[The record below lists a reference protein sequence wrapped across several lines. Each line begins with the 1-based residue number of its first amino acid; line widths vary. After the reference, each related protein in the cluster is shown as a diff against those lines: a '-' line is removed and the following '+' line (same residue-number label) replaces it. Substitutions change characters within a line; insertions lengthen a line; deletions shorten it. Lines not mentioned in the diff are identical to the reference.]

1 MESVEVRYIGSDD
14 QYQVYSSSDKA
25 LIQTNLITSTY
36 GAPEDYIEY
45 FIKDLSGTVINSN
58 YYATQYQLDDS
69 VVDPVT
75 GTTTQ
80 LYLDPEADGKQM
92 GYDRGGFN
100 VKYNFFR
107 RQLLSGPDPSI
118 NYWIKEISTS
128 GLEIKATRQDLS
140 NTQMQNAFTAF
151 NGLLA
156 GDPYY
161 PTFYLNFGNDVQLIG
176 INAVYVEENG
186 APYIIFKLY
195 EPLPVEFNLKSKF
208 WIVTPVADPAEFS
221 VSINVAPDAIL
232 DNAPIKGPNFKV
244 SLLDKVGQTTPY
256 YSYASLLST
265 AVTSSYQQLQSIMQ
279 DKGILIN
286 VDYSSFSNF
295 IHFSSATERLYNF
308 VYKVQQIESASAG
321 LTQNNTSTAKVL
333 LQNQIDTTITNFDG
347 YEYYLYFT
355 SASTAWPKQN
365 STQPYPL
372 YSVTS
377 SQVVNWLG
385 STNITPS
392 ATTMSMYWSSSY
404 YDDQNKDL
412 LLYATPSY
420 ITDDTANAPYLLFL
434 NMIGQHFDN
443 IWIYLKDVTNHYSA
457 ENNPFVGIS
466 IDQVADALRSF
477 GVQLYTN
484 TSITDNIY
492 YSLLGLNQTGSTLPV
507 TSSLYSTVNIPSTSL
522 YPLSGNAYL
531 SSSLALP
538 PFGEEKINR
547 YVTTFVTQSSPA
559 FNVSHSFATLPASQI
574 QGEIYKRIYHNLAYL
589 LKTRGTERG
598 VKALITT
605 FGIPTDYYAFT
616 SSYDSLS
623 GGFISASSYSEA
635 ILTPHE
641 YGGYNIYQVPGIQE
655 ISNTKITTGSVLNIS
670 SSLLSPYTTIQYYQN
685 DQDKTSNNIEVG
697 FSPADSI
704 NASITSSGLV
714 TSSTQPGYF
723 DIMQLIGA
731 PNLQYSSSYVPLVEL
746 ANTYF
751 SAEYTSRY
759 NVWDFIRVIKYYN
772 NSVFKMLRDWM
783 PARASATTG
792 IAIQSHMLERN
803 KYPRHEPTY
812 TILSGSADVY
822 MVRVSGSDGGSILG
836 DTYYVEKIPIQY
848 QSNSIYLGNSS
859 GTIYMSS
866 SNDIQKYTGEFSGS
880 VIKTDFNTFSQDE
893 VSSYEYPWTSSV
905 APSSLA
911 GGVKLLDNVF
921 VSASP
926 TPAAIGAP
934 IILKGPISIY
944 NSLGILSGNTSPN
957 SWISASNYSYNGTT
971 GTFVT
976 NYSDTSGYLSGLITF
991 SVGASSTLIAG
1002 ADKMFTTYSVS
1013 PTLNNITGA
1022 VLSQRFL
1029 DLDYN
1034 ANQVVPTN
1042 YGLITKS
1049 LNETVLIGNISQ
1061 SEQPYSQY
1069 AQLQDYNY
1077 FLPSTVAIRYSGSY
1091 LQGLAYNTYS
1101 VGDLSYGNDPVINYY
1116 SSRIGFFTQVATSS
1130 FIPGKVNATL
1140 GYLAD
1145 VSGGLFELNQ
1155 NNKNW
1160 VDVQNIFVA
1169 GTQTTVKQFDNKKYS
1184 NQVSTDGIKTIYNSG
1199 YNYTPQLYFQSKSDN
1214 PLFFEFVGS
1223 ANINSFIGSLP
1234 VSSPN
1239 YDISGSIGVP
1249 NYPVTVTNPVTRAGN
1264 IFKIFNYADPSTY
1277 FSVGNDTNFP
1287 SYSAPELGNKKF
1299 TVKLGVNFRFT
1310 PPVSTT
1316 TLTSG
1321 SYSFGAYT
1329 GSGLIGTLQTV
1340 RFTSSYTPAGT
1351 NPGVITEQETESP
1364 GTKVRLY
1371 SGGTYTGPF
1380 LVNGSGPY
1388 GTELTTLT
1396 TAFYSWVGSRDTPY
1410 SGLLVESTSSGPIPG
1425 IITVRNGICSEI
1437 VDEPT
1442 SGTSTAAVSTFTST
1456 QYINYTTP
1464 EEVLDANEA
1473 VVFKFTQD
1481 AMSSANY
1488 TASITSDST
1497 LTVGTITLGAG
1508 GYASATTGSGPFL
1521 ASLANIEGTNYATI
1535 TLNSSLGQYAVGYE
1549 YVPYFV
1555 SASITYS
1562 SNLYSKYG
1570 DVNTPFSPQSGD
1582 KIILIDGGGTAQD
1595 LDVFSYSNNTFTV
1608 VGEILQNWVNNST
1621 LVTTFLLLRRF
1632 NDEQNVI
1639 LTYNKPN
1646 GATSYGF
1653 LLPDTVSPEVVDNI
1667 NTLQA
1672 NVQAQLLSTQAN
1684 SNISNI

>member
-1 MESVEVRYIGSDD
+1 MELVDIRYIGSDD
-14 QYQVYSSSDKA
+14 QYQTYSPQDLA
-25 LIQTNLITSTY
+25 LISTNTINGRY
-36 GAPEDYIEY
+36 GNLDDYIEY
-45 FIKDLSGTVINSN
+45 FIKDLGNNVLYSN
-58 YYATQYQLDDS
+58 YSATQYQLNNA
-69 VVDPVT
+69 VVDPIT

-80 LYLDPEADGKQM
+80 LYLDPEKDVRAA
-92 GYDRGGFN
+92 GYGRGITN
-100 VKYNFFR
+100 VKYNFFTR
-107 RQLLSGPDPSI
+107 HLLSNP
-118 NYWIKEISTS
+118 NFVNNFWIKEISYSRT
-128 GLEIKATRQDLS
+128 EIKVARQDLS
-140 NTQMQNAFTAF
+140 NEELLSAFGAF
-151 NGLLA
+151 SSLLA
-156 GDPYY
+156 ADAYY
-161 PTFYLNFGNDVQLIG
+161 PTIYLNFGLDVQI
-176 INAVYVEENG
+176 ISVNAVYVEEEGNG
-186 APYIIFKLY
+186 YIIFKLY
-195 EPLPVEFNLKSKF
+195 EPLPIEYDLKSTFWVVTQVADSAEFN
-208 WIVTPVADPAEFS
+208 
-221 VSINVAPDAIL
+221 VSINVAPEAIV
-232 DNAPIKGPNFKV
+232 DSTAIKGPNFKV
-244 SLLDKVGQTTPY
+244 TVKDKVGQTTPY
-256 YSYASLLST
+256 YSYESLLLTS
-265 AVTSSYQQLQSIMQ
+265 VTSSFQQLKSMM
-279 DKGILIN
+279 DEKGIQIN
-286 VDYSSFSNF
+286 VDYSNFSNF

-308 VYKVQQIESASAG
+308 VYKVQLIESASAG
-321 LTQNNTSTAKVL
+321 LTQTNTNTAKVL

-377 SQVVNWLG
+377 SQVTTWLG
-385 STNITPS
+385 NINTVPT
-392 ATTMSMYWSSSY
+392 ATTMSMYWSASY

-420 ITDDTANAPYLLFL
+420 ILDDSANAPYLLFL

-466 IDQVADALRSF
+466 MDQVADALRSF
-477 GVQLYTN
+477 GIQLYTN

-492 YSLLGLNQTGSTLPV
+492 YSLLGLNQTGSALPV
-507 TSSLYSTVNIPSTSL
+507 TSSLYSTVNILSSSL

-547 YVTTFVTQSSPA
+547 YVTTFVTQSIPTANISQ
-559 FNVSHSFATLPASQI
+559 SFATLPASQLT
-574 QGEIYKRIYHNLAYL
+574 GEVYKRLYHNLAYL

-605 FGIPTDYYAFT
+605 FGIPTDSYGFS
-616 SSYDSLS
+616 SSYDGLS
-623 GGFISASSYSEA
+623 GGFISASSYSQG

-655 ISNTKITTGSVLNIS
+655 ISNTKIITGNVLNIS

-685 DQDKTSNNIEVG
+685 DQDKTSNDVEIG

-704 NASITSSGLV
+704 NANITSSGLV

-723 DIMQLIGA
+723 NIMQLIGA
-731 PNLQYSSSYVPLVEL
+731 PALQYSSSYIPLDNL

-751 SAEYTSRY
+751 SSGAYPNGRY

-772 NSVFKMLRDWM
+772 NSVFKMLRDWV

-792 IAIQSHMLERN
+792 IVIKSHMLERN

-822 MVRVSGSDGGSILG
+822 MVRVSGSDGGSVLG

-848 QSNSIYLGNSS
+848 QSNSIYLGNLP

-866 SNDIQKYTGEFSGS
+866 STNIQKYTGEFSGS
-880 VIKTDFNTFSQDE
+880 TIQTDFNTFSQVE
-893 VSSYEYPWTSSV
+893 ISSYIYPWTSSI
-905 APSSLA
+905 PTNPTTSS
-911 GGVKLLDNVF
+911 
-921 VSASP
+921 
-926 TPAAIGAP
+926 
-934 IILKGPISIY
+934 
-944 NSLGILSGNTSPN
+944 
-957 SWISASNYSYNGTT
+957 
-971 GTFVT
+971 
-976 NYSDTSGYLSGLITF
+976 
-991 SVGASSTLIAG
+991 
-1002 ADKMFTTYSVS
+1002 KMFLTYSLS

-1034 ANQVVPTN
+1034 ANQIVPTN

-1049 LNETVLIGNISQ
+1049 INETVRIGNISQ

-1091 LQGLAYNTYS
+1091 LQGVAYNTYS

-1116 SSRIGFFTQVATSS
+1116 SSKIGFFTQVATSS

-1169 GTQTTVKQFDNKKYS
+1169 GTTTTVKQFDNKKYS
-1184 NQVSTDGIKTIYNSG
+1184 NQVATDGIKTIYNSG

-1214 PLFFEFVGS
+1214 TIYFEYTGDTNVT
-1223 ANINSFIGSLP
+1223 SFIATLTGT
-1234 VSSPN
+1234 PN
-1239 YDISGSIGVP
+1239 LSISGAATPG
-1249 NYPVTVTNPVTRAGN
+1249 YPVTLTNTTTRAGN
-1264 IFKIFNYADPSTY
+1264 IYKIFDTANPSDSFTTGSVNSFPTYSSPQAGSKQFTVSLGVTFQFTDPSA
-1277 FSVGNDTNFP
+1277 S
-1287 SYSAPELGNKKF
+1287 
-1299 TVKLGVNFRFT
+1299 
-1310 PPVSTT
+1310 
-1316 TLTSG
+1316 LTSG
-1321 SYSFGAYT
+1321 SYDFGAYVDGT
-1329 GSGLIGTLQTV
+1329 DLIGTLQTV
-1340 RFTSSYTPAGT
+1340 RFTSSYA
-1351 NPGVITEQETESP
+1351 
-1364 GTKVRLY
+1364 
-1371 SGGTYTGPF
+1371 SGGLAPGRIITGSTARTSDPTPYGDSTSYIGPF
-1380 LVNGSGPY
+1380 YVNETSVQTGDSSSIVTVNEYAWDDDRGIAQSGTLITSVTGTAISGVGGSVEG
-1388 GTELTTLT
+1388 GGSLKLITFITGSLT
-1396 TAFYSWVGSRDTPY
+1396 TA
-1410 SGLLVESTSSGPIPG
+1410 
-1425 IITVRNGICSEI
+1425 
-1437 VDEPT
+1437 PT
-1442 SGTSTAAVSTFTST
+1442 GVSTST

-1464 EEVLDANEA
+1464 SEELSANQP
-1473 VVFKFTQD
+1473 VVFKLTQGG
-1481 AMSSANY
+1481 MSSANY
-1488 TASITSDST
+1488 TASLRSDSI
-1497 LTVGTITLGAG
+1497 LTVGTIALGAG
-1508 GYASATTGSGPFL
+1508 GYATATTASGSFIADL
-1521 ASLANIEGTNYATI
+1521 ENIENSNYATI
-1535 TLNSSLGQYAVGYE
+1535 TLNSSLGQYGVGWQF
-1549 YVPYFV
+1549 VPYFV
-1555 SASITYS
+1555 SASVTYS
-1562 SNLYSKYG
+1562 SSLYTKYG
-1570 DVNTPFSPQSGD
+1570 DVNVAFLPQSGD
-1582 KIILIDGGGTAQD
+1582 KIVLIDAGGTAQD
-1595 LDVFSYSNNTFTV
+1595 LDVYSYSGNTFTV
-1608 VGEILQNWVNNST
+1608 VGDILNNWIANPS

-1653 LLPDTVSPEVVDNI
+1653 LLPDTVSPTVVNNI

>member
-1 MESVEVRYIGSDD
+1 MELVDVRYIGSDD
-14 QYQVYSSSDKA
+14 QYQTYAPSDVA
-25 LIQTNLITSTY
+25 LINVNTIAGNY
-36 GAPEDYIEY
+36 GAPNDYIEY
-45 FIKDLSGTVINSN
+45 FIKDLSNTVLNAN
-58 YYATQYQLDDS
+58 YYATQYELNDS
-69 VVDPVT
+69 VVDPIT

-80 LYLDPEADGKQM
+80 LYLDPEKDARGL
-92 GYDRGGFN
+92 GYDRGIVN
-100 VKYNFFR
+100 VKYNFFAK
-107 RQLLSGPDPSI
+107 QLASAPAT
-118 NYWIKEISTS
+118 NTNFWIKEISTS
-128 GLEIKATRQDLS
+128 RTEIKAARQDLS
-140 NTQMQNAFTAF
+140 NTALSDAFIAF
-151 NGLLA
+151 NAILSA
-156 GDPYY
+156 DAYY
-161 PTFYLNFGNDVQLIG
+161 PTFYLNFGADIQLIG
-176 INAVYVEENG
+176 VNAVYVEEDG
-186 APYIIFKLY
+186 VGYVIFKLY
-195 EPLPVEFNLKSKF
+195 EPLPIQFDLKSTFWVVTQVAESAEFN
-208 WIVTPVADPAEFS
+208 VTV
-221 VSINVAPDAIL
+221 NVAPEAIV
-232 DNAPIKGPNFKV
+232 DSTPIKGPNFKV
-244 SLLDKVGQTTPY
+244 SINDKVSQTTPY

-265 AVTSSYQQLQSIMQ
+265 SVTSSYQQLQSLMQ
-279 DKGILIN
+279 EKGIEIN
-286 VDYSSFSNF
+286 VDYSNFSNF
-295 IHFSSATERLYNF
+295 VHFSSATERLYNF
-308 VYKVQQIESASAG
+308 VYKVQLIESASAG
-321 LTQNNTSTAKVL
+321 LAQNNTNTAKVL
-333 LQNQIDTTITNFDG
+333 LQNQIDTTITNFDT

-355 SASTAWPKQN
+355 SASTAWPKQK

-385 STNITPS
+385 TISTVPT
-392 ATTMSMYWSSSY
+392 ATTMSMYWSASY

-412 LLYATPSY
+412 LIYTTPSY
-420 ITDDTANAPYLLFL
+420 IAEDPTNQPYLVFL

-457 ENNPFVGIS
+457 ENNPFVGVS
-466 IDQVADALRSF
+466 MDQVADALRSF
-477 GVQLYTN
+477 GIQLYTN

-492 YSLLGLNQTGSTLPV
+492 YSMLGLNQTGSALPV
-507 TSSLYSTVNIPSTSL
+507 TSSLYSTVNILSSSL
-522 YPLSGNAYL
+522 YPLSGQPYL
-531 SSSLALP
+531 TASLSLP

-547 YVTTFVTQSSPA
+547 YVTTFVTQSNPA
-559 FNVSHSFATLPASQI
+559 FNISQSFATFPASQI
-574 QGEIYKRIYHNLAYL
+574 QGEIYKRLYHNLAYL

-605 FGIPTDYYAFT
+605 FGIPGD
-616 SSYDSLS
+616 
-623 GGFISASSYSEA
+623 

-641 YGGYNIYQVPGIQE
+641 YGGYNIYEVPGIQE

-685 DQDKTSNNIEVG
+685 DQDKTSNDIEVG

-704 NASITSSGLV
+704 NASITSSGYV

-723 DIMQLIGA
+723 NIMQQIGA
-731 PNLQYSSSYVPLVEL
+731 PALQYSSSYIPLVEL

-751 SAEYTSRY
+751 SAEYTSKY

-772 NSVFKMLRDWM
+772 NSVFKMLRDWV
-783 PARASATTG
+783 PARGSASTG
-792 IAIQSHMLERN
+792 IVIKSHMLERN

-812 TILSGSADVY
+812 TILSGSANVN
-822 MVRVSGSDGGSILG
+822 MVRVSGSDGGSVLG

-866 SNDIQKYTGEFSGS
+866 STNIQKYTGEFSGS
-880 VIKTDFNTFSQDE
+880 TIQTDFNTFSQDE
-893 VSSYEYPWTSSV
+893 VSSYEYPWTSSI
-905 APSSLA
+905 
-911 GGVKLLDNVF
+911 
-921 VSASP
+921 P
-926 TPAAIGAP
+926 T
-934 IILKGPISIY
+934 
-944 NSLGILSGNTSPN
+944 
-957 SWISASNYSYNGTT
+957 
-971 GTFVT
+971 
-976 NYSDTSGYLSGLITF
+976 
-991 SVGASSTLIAG
+991 SVGTVI
-1002 ADKMFTTYSVS
+1002 FTTYSVS

-1034 ANQVVPTN
+1034 ANQIVPTN

-1049 LNETVLIGNISQ
+1049 LNETVLIGNIPQ

-1169 GTQTTVKQFDNKKYS
+1169 GTSATIKQFDNKKYS
-1184 NQVSTDGIKTIYNSG
+1184 NQVATDGIKTIYNSG

-1214 PLFFEFVGS
+1214 PLFFQFTGN
-1223 ANINSFIGSLP
+1223 ANIDSFIGSLP
-1234 VSSPN
+1234 VGLPN
-1239 YDISGSIGVP
+1239 YNIKGVPSP
-1249 NYPVTVTNPVTRAGN
+1249 NYPVTETDALTRAGN
-1264 IFKIFNYADPSTY
+1264 IFKIFNFADPSTY
-1277 FSVGNDTNFP
+1277 FSIGNDTNFP

-1299 TVKLGVNFRFT
+1299 TVRLGVNFQFT

-1329 GSGLIGTLQTV
+1329 GSGLVGNLQTV
-1340 RFTSSYTPAGT
+1340 RFTSSYTDAVNTPGNIETGGT
-1351 NPGVITEQETESP
+1351 ARSDIGWDFLFPGE
-1364 GTKVRLY
+1364 
-1371 SGGTYTGPF
+1371 TYTGPF
-1380 LVNGSGPY
+1380 TVNGGSTQY
-1388 GTELTTLT
+1388 GTPSSTVETGYY
-1396 TAFYSWVGSRDTPY
+1396 AYEYRGVPY
-1410 SGLLVESTSSGPIPG
+1410 SELLIVATSSAIPG
-1425 IITVRNGICSEI
+1425 IDLVGGLSATI
-1437 VDEPT
+1437 VSDIT
-1442 SGTSTAAVSTFTST
+1442 SGTSTAPVSVYTST
-1456 QYINYTTP
+1456 QYISYTTP
-1464 EEVLDANEA
+1464 EELLDANEA

-1497 LTVGTITLGAG
+1497 LTVGTIALGAG

-1521 ASLANIEGTNYATI
+1521 ASLANIENSNYATI
-1535 TLNSSLGQYAVGYE
+1535 TLNSSLGQYAVGYQ

-1555 SASITYS
+1555 SASVTYS
-1562 SNLYSKYG
+1562 SSLYIKYG
-1570 DVNTPFSPQSGD
+1570 DVNVPFLPQTGD

-1595 LDVFSYSNNTFTV
+1595 LDVYSYSNNTFTV
-1608 VGEILQNWVNNST
+1608 VGDILQNWVNNPT
-1621 LVTTFLLLRRF
+1621 LVTTFLLLRKF

>member
-1 MESVEVRYIGSDD
+1 MEVVDVQYIGSND
-14 QYQVYSSSDKA
+14 QYQTYSPQDTA
-25 LIQTNLITSTY
+25 LINTTTITGRY
-36 GAPEDYIEY
+36 GAPNDYIEY
-45 FIKDLSGTVINSN
+45 FIKDLGNTVIDAN
-58 YYATQYQLDDS
+58 YYATQYQLDNA
-69 VVDPVT
+69 VVDPIT

-80 LYLDPEADGKQM
+80 LYLDPERDARLL
-92 GYDRGGFN
+92 GYDRGVVN
-100 VKYNFFR
+100 VKYNFFSL
-107 RQLLSGPDPSI
+107 QLASAPVP
-118 NYWIKEISTS
+118 NQNFWIKEISTS
-128 GLEIKATRQDLS
+128 RTEIKAARQDLS
-140 NTQMQNAFTAF
+140 NDALQSAFGEFNAV
-151 NGLLA
+151 LA
-156 GDPYY
+156 ADAYY
-161 PTFYLNFGNDVQLIG
+161 PTFYLNFGSDIQVIG
-176 INAVYVEENG
+176 INAVYVEEDGNG
-186 APYIIFKLY
+186 YVIFKLY
-195 EPLPVEFNLKSKF
+195 EPLPIEYDLKSTF
-208 WIVTPVADPAEFS
+208 WVVTQVADPAEFN
-221 VSINVAPDAIL
+221 VSINVAPETLVDSL
-232 DNAPIKGPNFKV
+232 PIKGPNFKV
-244 SLLDKVGQTTPY
+244 AIKDKVGQTTPY
-256 YSYASLLST
+256 YSYESLLLTS
-265 AVTSSYQQLQSIMQ
+265 VTSSFQQLKSMM
-279 DKGILIN
+279 DEKGIQIN
-286 VDYSSFSNF
+286 VDYSNFSNF

-308 VYKVQQIESASAG
+308 VYKVQLIESASAG
-321 LTQNNTSTAKVL
+321 LTQTNTSTAKVL

-377 SQVVNWLG
+377 SQVVTWLG
-385 STNITPS
+385 SINTTPT
-392 ATTMSMYWSSSY
+392 ATTMSMYWSASY

-420 ITDDTANAPYLLFL
+420 ILDDSANAPYLLFL

-466 IDQVADALRSF
+466 MDQVADALRSF

-492 YSLLGLNQTGSTLPV
+492 YSMLGLNQTGSALPV
-507 TSSLYSTVNIPSTSL
+507 TSSLYSTVNILSSSL

-538 PFGEEKINR
+538 PFGEEKISR

-559 FNVSHSFATLPASQI
+559 FNISQSFATLPAEQI
-574 QGEIYKRIYHNLAYL
+574 QGETYKRLYHNLAYL

-598 VKALITT
+598 VRALITT
-605 FGIPTDYYAFT
+605 FGIPGD
-616 SSYDSLS
+616 
-623 GGFISASSYSEA
+623 
-635 ILTPHE
+635 ILDPHE

-685 DQDKTSNNIEVG
+685 DQDKTSNNVEIG

-704 NASITSSGLV
+704 NASITSSGIV

-723 DIMQLIGA
+723 NIMQLIGA
-731 PNLQYSSSYVPLVEL
+731 PALQYSSSYIPLVEL
-746 ANTYF
+746 ANRYF
-751 SAEYTSRY
+751 DAEYTSRY

-772 NSVFKMLRDWM
+772 NSVFKMLRDWV

-812 TILSGSADVY
+812 TILSGSANVY
-822 MVRVSGSDGGSILG
+822 TVTVSGSDGGSVLG

-848 QSNSIYLGNSS
+848 QSNSVYLGNSS

-866 SNDIQKYTGEFSGS
+866 STNIQKYTGEFSGS
-880 VIKTDFNTFSQDE
+880 TIQTNFNIFSQDE
-893 VSSYEYPWTSSV
+893 VSSYIYPWTSSV
-905 APSSLA
+905 APSIV
-911 GGVKLLDNVF
+911 GGN
-921 VSASP
+921 
-926 TPAAIGAP
+926 IM
-934 IILKGPISIY
+934 
-944 NSLGILSGNTSPN
+944 
-957 SWISASNYSYNGTT
+957 
-971 GTFVT
+971 
-976 NYSDTSGYLSGLITF
+976 F
-991 SVGASSTLIAG
+991 S
-1002 ADKMFTTYSVS
+1002 TYSLS
-1013 PTLNNITGA
+1013 PTLNNVTGA

-1034 ANQVVPTN
+1034 GSQTAPTN

-1049 LNETVLIGNISQ
+1049 LNETVLIGNIPQ

-1116 SSRIGFFTQVATSS
+1116 SNKIGFFTQIATSS

-1169 GTQTTVKQFDNKKYS
+1169 GTSTTVKQFDNKKYS
-1184 NQVSTDGIKTIYNSG
+1184 NQVATDGIKTIYNSG
-1199 YNYTPQLYFQSKSDN
+1199 YNYTPQLYFKSQSDN
-1214 PLFFEFVGS
+1214 RIYFEYQGNTSVT
-1223 ANINSFIGSLP
+1223 SFIATLSGQ
-1234 VSSPN
+1234 PN
-1239 YDISGSIGVP
+1239 YYISGVP
-1249 NYPVTVTNPVTRAGN
+1249 SPAYPVTVTESLKRAGN
-1264 IFKIFNYADPSTY
+1264 VYKVFNQANPSTY
-1277 FSVGNDTNFP
+1277 FSPGNASNFP
-1287 SYSAPELGNKKF
+1287 SYSAPDAGNVSF
-1299 TVKLGVNFRFT
+1299 TFRVGVNFEFYLE
-1310 PPVSTT
+1310 PDSFAT

-1321 SYSFGAYT
+1321 SYTFGAYANGT
-1329 GSGLIGTLQTV
+1329 ELIGDLQTV
-1340 RFTSSYTPAGT
+1340 GFTSSYTPSSVRAGT
-1351 NPGVITEQETESP
+1351 ITTGSVARTDTAFVP
-1364 GTKVRLY
+1364 SGY
-1371 SGGTYTGPF
+1371 SETYTGPF
-1380 LVNGSGPY
+1380 RVNG
-1388 GTELTTLT
+1388 T
-1396 TAFYSWVGSRDTPY
+1396 TAQGTTSTTVVVEDYSWEFRGVPYTGRLITSQTGPDTPLVGVGGTVGSGGILRVIEDITN
-1410 SGLLVESTSSGPIPG
+1410 GANIPA
-1425 IITVRNGICSEI
+1425 I
-1437 VDEPT
+1437 
-1442 SGTSTAAVSTFTST
+1442 AVSSSL
-1456 QYINYTTP
+1456 QYLSYTTP
-1464 EEVLDANEA
+1464 ARSIGPSQP
-1473 VVFKFTQD
+1473 VVFKLIQQEMSQD
-1481 AMSSANY
+1481 NY
-1488 TASITSDST
+1488 TASLTSDST
-1497 LTVGTITLGAG
+1497 LTVGNITLGAG
-1508 GYASATTGSGPFL
+1508 GYPYATTSSGYFITDL
-1521 ASLANIEGTNYATI
+1521 ENLDSNFSAI
-1535 TLNSSLGQYAVGYE
+1535 TLNSDLAQYIGYQF
-1549 YVPYFV
+1549 VPYFI
-1555 SASITYS
+1555 SASVTYS
-1562 SNLYSKYG
+1562 SSLYSKYG
-1570 DVNTPFSPQSGD
+1570 DVNVEFTPQYGD
-1582 KIILIDGGGTAQD
+1582 LVLLADNGGITQE
-1595 LDVFSYSNNTFTV
+1595 LDVSGYSNGVITTV
-1608 VGEILQNWVNNST
+1608 GDILSNWIDNPS

-1653 LLPDTVSPEVVDNI
+1653 LLPNTVSPEIVDNI

>member
-1 MESVEVRYIGSDD
+1 MEIVDVSYIRSED
-14 QYQVYSSSDKA
+14 QYQSYAPQDVA
-25 LIQTNLITSTY
+25 LININTITGNY
-36 GAPEDYIEY
+36 GSPGDYIEY
-45 FIKDLSGTVINSN
+45 FIKDLNGTVLNAE
-58 YYATQYQLDDS
+58 YYSRQYQLDDS
-69 VVDPVT
+69 VVDPIT

-80 LYLDPEADGKQM
+80 LYLDPERDARTL
-92 GYDRGGFN
+92 GYDRGVFN
-100 VKYNFFR
+100 VKYNFFNP
-107 RQLLSGPDPSI
+107 QIASLPDPTTHF
-118 NYWIKEISTS
+118 WIKEISTS
-128 GLEIKATRQDLS
+128 GLEIKTARQGLS
-140 NTQMQNAFTAF
+140 NSDLQSAFTVF
-151 NGLLA
+151 NNTLA
-156 GDPYY
+156 ADPYY
-161 PTFYLNFGNDVQLIG
+161 PTFYLNFGADIQLIG
-176 INAVYVEENG
+176 VNAVYVEEEG
-186 APYIIFKLY
+186 VGYVIFKLY
-195 EPLPVEFNLKSKF
+195 EPLPAALTTKSTF
-208 WIVTPVADPAEFS
+208 WVVKPVADPAEFN
-221 VSINVAPDAIL
+221 VSINVLPEAVL
-232 DNAPIKGPNFKV
+232 DSTPIKGPNYKV
-244 SLLDKVGQTTPY
+244 AVNDKVGQTTSY
-256 YSYASLLST
+256 YSYESLLLTS
-265 AVTSSYQQLQSIMQ
+265 VTSSYQQLQSLMQ
-279 DKGILIN
+279 EKGIQIN
-286 VDYSSFSNF
+286 VDYSNFENF

-308 VYKVQQIESASAG
+308 VYKVQLIESASAG
-321 LTQNNTSTAKVL
+321 LSQTNTSTAKVL

-347 YEYYLYFT
+347 YEYYLYFNSGST
-355 SASTAWPKQN
+355 SYPKQT

-372 YSVTS
+372 YSLTS
-377 SQVVNWLG
+377 SQAVNWLG
-385 STNITPS
+385 SISTLPNGP
-392 ATTMSMYWSSSY
+392 TTMSMYWSSSY
-404 YDDQNKDL
+404 YDDNNKDL
-412 LLYATPSY
+412 LLYATPAY
-420 ITDDTANAPYLLFL
+420 ITEDPANTPYLVFL

-466 IDQVADALRSF
+466 MDQVADALRSF

-492 YSLLGLNQTGSTLPV
+492 YSLLGLNQTGSSLPV
-507 TSSLYSTVNIPSTSL
+507 TSSAYSVSNVASSSI
-522 YPLSGNAYL
+522 YPLANQPWLTASL
-531 SSSLALP
+531 SLP

-547 YVTTFVTQSSPA
+547 YVISFVTGSNPSS
-559 FNVSHSFATLPASQI
+559 SFATLPAAQI
-574 QGEIYKRIYHNLAYL
+574 QGETYKRLYHNLAYL

-598 VKALITT
+598 IRALITT
-605 FGIPTDYYAFT
+605 FGIPTDSYGFT

-623 GGFISASSYSEA
+623 GGFISASSYSQG

-655 ISNTKITTGSVLNIS
+655 ISNTKIITGSVLNIS

-723 DIMQLIGA
+723 NIMQLIGA
-731 PNLQYSSSYVPLVEL
+731 PNLQYSSSYIPLDNL
-746 ANTYF
+746 ADTYF
-751 SAEYTSRY
+751 RAEYTSRY

-812 TILSGSADVY
+812 TILSGSANVY
-822 MVRVSGSDGGSILG
+822 MVRVSGSDGGSVLG

-848 QSNSIYLGNSS
+848 QSNSVYLGNSS

-866 SNDIQKYTGEFSGS
+866 STNIQKYTGEFSGS
-880 VIKTDFNTFSQDE
+880 TIQTDFNTFSQDE
-893 VSSYEYPWTSSV
+893 VSSYEYPWTSSI
-905 APSSLA
+905 
-911 GGVKLLDNVF
+911 
-921 VSASP
+921 P
-926 TPAAIGAP
+926 T
-934 IILKGPISIY
+934 
-944 NSLGILSGNTSPN
+944 
-957 SWISASNYSYNGTT
+957 
-971 GTFVT
+971 
-976 NYSDTSGYLSGLITF
+976 
-991 SVGASSTLIAG
+991 SVGTV
-1002 ADKMFTTYSVS
+1002 MFTTYSVS

-1034 ANQVVPTN
+1034 ANQIVPTN

-1049 LNETVLIGNISQ
+1049 INETVLIGNISQ
-1061 SEQPYSQY
+1061 SLQPYSQY

-1091 LQGLAYNTYS
+1091 LQGVAYNTYS

-1169 GTQTTVKQFDNKKYS
+1169 GTSTTVKQFDNKKYS
-1184 NQVSTDGIKTIYNSG
+1184 NQVATDGIKTIYNSG
-1199 YNYTPQLYFQSKSDN
+1199 YNYTPQLYFQSQSDN

-1234 VSSPN
+1234 VGLPN
-1239 YDISGSIGVP
+1239 YNIKGVPSP
-1249 NYPVTVTNPVTRAGN
+1249 NYPVTETNPTTRAGN

-1277 FSVGNDTNFP
+1277 FSIGNDTNFP
-1287 SYSAPELGNKKF
+1287 SYSAPELGNKRF
-1299 TVKLGVNFRFT
+1299 TVKLGVNFQFT
-1310 PPVSTT
+1310 PPVNSTT
-1316 TLTSG
+1316 GLTSG

-1340 RFTSSYTPAGT
+1340 RFTSSYAPAT
-1351 NPGVITEQETESP
+1351 TSPGVINTTTEDSA
-1364 GTKVRLY
+1364 GTKNRLY
-1371 SGGTYTGPF
+1371 DGATYTGPF
-1380 LVNGSGPY
+1380 SINGGSPVGA
-1388 GTELTTLT
+1388 GATIT
-1396 TAFYSWVGSRDTPY
+1396 TAFYSWLGNRETEY
-1410 SGLLVESTSSGPIPG
+1410 SGYLVESTSSGPIAG
-1425 IITVRNGICSEI
+1425 ITVVRNGLCSIIIE
-1437 VDEPT
+1437 DENSP
-1442 SGTSTAAVSTFTST
+1442 SSATSTAAVSTFTST

-1497 LTVGTITLGAG
+1497 LTVGTIALGAG

-1521 ASLANIEGTNYATI
+1521 ASLTNIENTNYATI

-1562 SNLYSKYG
+1562 SSLYSKYG

-1595 LDVFSYSNNTFTV
+1595 LDVYSYSNNTFTV
-1608 VGEILQNWVNNST
+1608 VGEILQNWVNNPT
-1621 LVTTFLLLRRF
+1621 LVTTFLLLRKF

>member
-1 MESVEVRYIGSDD
+1 MELVDIRYIGSDD
-14 QYQVYSSSDKA
+14 QYQTYSPQDLA
-25 LIQTNLITSTY
+25 LISTNTINGRY
-36 GAPEDYIEY
+36 GNLDDYIEY
-45 FIKDLSGTVINSN
+45 FIKDLGNNVLYSN
-58 YYATQYQLDDS
+58 YSATQYQLNNA
-69 VVDPVT
+69 VVDPIT

-80 LYLDPEADGKQM
+80 LYLDPEKDVRAA
-92 GYDRGGFN
+92 GYGRGITN
-100 VKYNFFR
+100 VKYNFFTR
-107 RQLLSGPDPSI
+107 HLLSNP
-118 NYWIKEISTS
+118 NFVNNFWIKEISYSRT
-128 GLEIKATRQDLS
+128 EIKVARQDLS
-140 NTQMQNAFTAF
+140 NEELLSAFGAF
-151 NGLLA
+151 SSLLA
-156 GDPYY
+156 ADAYY
-161 PTFYLNFGNDVQLIG
+161 PTIYLNFGLDVQI
-176 INAVYVEENG
+176 ISVNAVYVEEEGNG
-186 APYIIFKLY
+186 YIIFKLY
-195 EPLPVEFNLKSKF
+195 EPLPIEYDLKSTFWVVTQVADSAEFN
-208 WIVTPVADPAEFS
+208 
-221 VSINVAPDAIL
+221 VSINVAPEAIV
-232 DNAPIKGPNFKV
+232 DSTAIKGPNFKV
-244 SLLDKVGQTTPY
+244 TVKDKVGQTTPY
-256 YSYASLLST
+256 YSYESLLLTS
-265 AVTSSYQQLQSIMQ
+265 VTSSFQQLKSMM
-279 DKGILIN
+279 DEKGIQIN
-286 VDYSSFSNF
+286 VDYSNFSNF

-308 VYKVQQIESASAG
+308 VYKVQLIESASAG
-321 LTQNNTSTAKVL
+321 LTQTNTNTAKVL

-377 SQVVNWLG
+377 SQVTTWLG
-385 STNITPS
+385 NINTVPT
-392 ATTMSMYWSSSY
+392 ATTMSMYWSASY

-420 ITDDTANAPYLLFL
+420 ILDDSANAPYLLFL

-466 IDQVADALRSF
+466 MDQVADALRSF
-477 GVQLYTN
+477 GIQLYTN

-492 YSLLGLNQTGSTLPV
+492 YSLLGLNQTGSALPV
-507 TSSLYSTVNIPSTSL
+507 TSSLYSTVNILSSSL

-547 YVTTFVTQSSPA
+547 YVTTFVTQSIPTANISQ
-559 FNVSHSFATLPASQI
+559 SFATLPASQLT
-574 QGEIYKRIYHNLAYL
+574 GEVYKRLYHNLAYL

-605 FGIPTDYYAFT
+605 FGIPTDSYGFS
-616 SSYDSLS
+616 SSYDGLS
-623 GGFISASSYSEA
+623 GGFISASSYSQG

-655 ISNTKITTGSVLNIS
+655 ISNTKIITGNVLNIS

-685 DQDKTSNNIEVG
+685 DQDKTSNDVEIG

-704 NASITSSGLV
+704 NANITSSGLV

-723 DIMQLIGA
+723 NIMQLIGA
-731 PNLQYSSSYVPLVEL
+731 PALQYSSSYIPLDNL
-746 ANTYF
+746 ADTYF
-751 SAEYTSRY
+751 SSGAYPNGRY

-772 NSVFKMLRDWM
+772 NSVFKMLRDWV

-792 IAIQSHMLERN
+792 IVIKSHMLERN

-822 MVRVSGSDGGSILG
+822 MVRVSGSDGGSVLG

-848 QSNSIYLGNSS
+848 QSNSIYLGNLP

-866 SNDIQKYTGEFSGS
+866 STNIQKYTGEFSGS
-880 VIKTDFNTFSQDE
+880 TIQTDFNTFSQVE
-893 VSSYEYPWTSSV
+893 ISSYIYPWTSSI
-905 APSSLA
+905 PTNPTTSS
-911 GGVKLLDNVF
+911 
-921 VSASP
+921 
-926 TPAAIGAP
+926 
-934 IILKGPISIY
+934 
-944 NSLGILSGNTSPN
+944 
-957 SWISASNYSYNGTT
+957 
-971 GTFVT
+971 
-976 NYSDTSGYLSGLITF
+976 
-991 SVGASSTLIAG
+991 
-1002 ADKMFTTYSVS
+1002 KMFLTYSLS

-1034 ANQVVPTN
+1034 ANQIVPTN

-1049 LNETVLIGNISQ
+1049 INETVRIGNISQ

-1091 LQGLAYNTYS
+1091 LQGVAYNTYS

-1116 SSRIGFFTQVATSS
+1116 SSKIGFFTQVATSS

-1169 GTQTTVKQFDNKKYS
+1169 GTTTTVKQFDNKKYS
-1184 NQVSTDGIKTIYNSG
+1184 NQVATDGIKTIYNSG

-1214 PLFFEFVGS
+1214 TIYFEYTGDTNVT
-1223 ANINSFIGSLP
+1223 SFIATLTGT
-1234 VSSPN
+1234 PN
-1239 YDISGSIGVP
+1239 LSISGAATPG
-1249 NYPVTVTNPVTRAGN
+1249 YPVTLTNTTTRAGN
-1264 IFKIFNYADPSTY
+1264 IYKIFDTANPSDSFTTGSVNSFPTYSSPQAGSKQFTVSLGVTFQFTDPSA
-1277 FSVGNDTNFP
+1277 S
-1287 SYSAPELGNKKF
+1287 
-1299 TVKLGVNFRFT
+1299 
-1310 PPVSTT
+1310 
-1316 TLTSG
+1316 LTSG
-1321 SYSFGAYT
+1321 SYDFGAYVDGT
-1329 GSGLIGTLQTV
+1329 DLIGTLQTV
-1340 RFTSSYTPAGT
+1340 RFTSSYA
-1351 NPGVITEQETESP
+1351 
-1364 GTKVRLY
+1364 
-1371 SGGTYTGPF
+1371 SGGLAPGRIITGSTARTSDPTPYGDSTSYIGPF
-1380 LVNGSGPY
+1380 YVNETSVQTGDSSSIVTVNEYAWDDDRGIAQSGTLITSVTGTAISGVGGSVEG
-1388 GTELTTLT
+1388 GGSLKLITFITGSLT
-1396 TAFYSWVGSRDTPY
+1396 TA
-1410 SGLLVESTSSGPIPG
+1410 
-1425 IITVRNGICSEI
+1425 
-1437 VDEPT
+1437 PT
-1442 SGTSTAAVSTFTST
+1442 GVSTST

-1464 EEVLDANEA
+1464 SEELSANQP
-1473 VVFKFTQD
+1473 VVFKLTQGG
-1481 AMSSANY
+1481 MSSANY
-1488 TASITSDST
+1488 TASLRSDSI
-1497 LTVGTITLGAG
+1497 LTVGTIALGAG
-1508 GYASATTGSGPFL
+1508 GYATATTASGSFIADL
-1521 ASLANIEGTNYATI
+1521 ENIENSNYATI
-1535 TLNSSLGQYAVGYE
+1535 TLNSSLGQYGVGWQF
-1549 YVPYFV
+1549 VPYFV
-1555 SASITYS
+1555 SASVTYS
-1562 SNLYSKYG
+1562 SSLYTKYG
-1570 DVNTPFSPQSGD
+1570 DVNVAFLPQSGD
-1582 KIILIDGGGTAQD
+1582 KIVLIDAGGTAQD
-1595 LDVFSYSNNTFTV
+1595 LDVYSYSGNTFTV
-1608 VGEILQNWVNNST
+1608 VGDILNNWIANPS

-1653 LLPDTVSPEVVDNI
+1653 LLPDTVSPTVVNNI

>member
-1 MESVEVRYIGSDD
+1 
-14 QYQVYSSSDKA
+14 
-25 LIQTNLITSTY
+25 
-36 GAPEDYIEY
+36 
-45 FIKDLSGTVINSN
+45 
-58 YYATQYQLDDS
+58 
-69 VVDPVT
+69 
-75 GTTTQ
+75 
-80 LYLDPEADGKQM
+80 
-92 GYDRGGFN
+92 
-100 VKYNFFR
+100 
-107 RQLLSGPDPSI
+107 
-118 NYWIKEISTS
+118 
-128 GLEIKATRQDLS
+128 
-140 NTQMQNAFTAF
+140 MQ
-151 NGLLA
+151 
-156 GDPYY
+156 
-161 PTFYLNFGNDVQLIG
+161 
-176 INAVYVEENG
+176 E
-186 APYIIFKLY
+186 
-195 EPLPVEFNLKSKF
+195 
-208 WIVTPVADPAEFS
+208 
-221 VSINVAPDAIL
+221 
-232 DNAPIKGPNFKV
+232 
-244 SLLDKVGQTTPY
+244 
-256 YSYASLLST
+256 
-265 AVTSSYQQLQSIMQ
+265 
-279 DKGILIN
+279 KGIEIN
-286 VDYSSFSNF
+286 VDYSNFSNF

-308 VYKVQQIESASAG
+308 VYKVQLIESASAG
-321 LTQNNTSTAKVL
+321 LAQTNTSTAKVL
-333 LQNQIDTTITNFDG
+333 LQNQIDTTITNFDT

-355 SASTAWPKQN
+355 SASTAWPKQK

-385 STNITPS
+385 TINTVPT
-392 ATTMSMYWSSSY
+392 ATTMSMYWSASY

-412 LLYATPSY
+412 LIYATPSY
-420 ITDDTANAPYLLFL
+420 IAEDPTNQPYLVFL

-466 IDQVADALRSF
+466 MDQVADALRSF
-477 GVQLYTN
+477 GIQLYTN

-492 YSLLGLNQTGSTLPV
+492 YSLLGLNQTGSSLPV
-507 TSSLYSTVNIPSTSL
+507 TSSAYSVSNVASSSI
-522 YPLSGNAYL
+522 YPLAGQPWLTASL
-531 SSSLALP
+531 SLP

-547 YVTTFVTQSSPA
+547 YVISFVTGSNPSS
-559 FNVSHSFATLPASQI
+559 SFATLPASQI
-574 QGEIYKRIYHNLAYL
+574 QGETYKRLYHNLAYL

-605 FGIPTDYYAFT
+605 FGIPTDSYGFT

-623 GGFISASSYSEA
+623 GGYISASSYSEA

-655 ISNTKITTGSVLNIS
+655 ISNTKIITGSVLNIS

-685 DQDKTSNNIEVG
+685 DQDKTSNDVEIG

-704 NASITSSGLV
+704 NANITSSGLV

-723 DIMQLIGA
+723 NIMQLIGA
-731 PNLQYSSSYVPLVEL
+731 PALQYSSSYIPLDDL

-751 SAEYTSRY
+751 FSSGSYPNGRY

-772 NSVFKMLRDWM
+772 NSVFKMLRDWV

-792 IAIQSHMLERN
+792 IVIKSHMLERN

-812 TILSGSADVY
+812 TILSGSANVY
-822 MVRVSGSDGGSILG
+822 MVSISGSDGGSVLG

-866 SNDIQKYTGEFSGS
+866 STNIQKYTGEFSGS
-880 VIKTDFNTFSQDE
+880 TIQTDFNTFSQDE
-893 VSSYEYPWTSSV
+893 VSSYEYPWTSSI
-905 APSSLA
+905 
-911 GGVKLLDNVF
+911 
-921 VSASP
+921 P
-926 TPAAIGAP
+926 T
-934 IILKGPISIY
+934 
-944 NSLGILSGNTSPN
+944 
-957 SWISASNYSYNGTT
+957 
-971 GTFVT
+971 
-976 NYSDTSGYLSGLITF
+976 
-991 SVGASSTLIAG
+991 SVGTVI
-1002 ADKMFTTYSVS
+1002 FTTYSVS
-1013 PTLNNITGA
+1013 PTLNNVTGA

-1049 LNETVLIGNISQ
+1049 INETVLIGNISQ
-1061 SEQPYSQY
+1061 SLQPYSQY

-1116 SSRIGFFTQVATSS
+1116 SSKIGFFTQVVTSS

-1169 GTQTTVKQFDNKKYS
+1169 GTSTTVKQFDNKKYS
-1184 NQVSTDGIKTIYNSG
+1184 NQVATDGIKTIYNSG

-1214 PLFFEFVGS
+1214 PLFFEFVGN

-1234 VSSPN
+1234 VGLPN
-1239 YDISGSIGVP
+1239 YNLSGVPSP
-1249 NYPVTVTNPVTRAGN
+1249 NYPVTVTDAVTRAGN
-1264 IFKIFNYADPSTY
+1264 IFKIYNFADPATY

-1299 TVKLGVNFRFT
+1299 TVKLGVTFQFT
-1310 PPVSTT
+1310 DPSAS
-1316 TLTSG
+1316 LTSG

-1329 GSGLIGTLQTV
+1329 GSGLIGSLQTV
-1340 RFTSSYTPAGT
+1340 RFTSSYTDAT
-1351 NPGVITEQETESP
+1351 TTPGVINTTTEDSQ
-1364 GTKVRLY
+1364 GIKNRLY
-1371 SGGTYTGPF
+1371 DGETYTGPF
-1380 LVNGSGPY
+1380 SINGGSSV
-1388 GTELTTLT
+1388 GTGATIT
-1396 TAFYSWVGSRDTPY
+1396 TAFYSWLGSREIEY
-1410 SGLLVESTSSGPIPG
+1410 SGYLVESTSSGPIPG
-1425 IITVRNGICSEI
+1425 ITIARDGICSIIIE
-1437 VDEPT
+1437 DENSPSSAT
-1442 SGTSTAAVSTFTST
+1442 NTAPVRVSTST

-1464 EEVLDANEA
+1464 EELLDANEP

-1497 LTVGTITLGAG
+1497 LTVGTIALGAG
-1508 GYASATTGSGPFL
+1508 GYASATTGSGPFIT
-1521 ASLANIEGTNYATI
+1521 SLANLTSSNYATI

-1549 YVPYFV
+1549 YIPYFV
-1555 SASITYS
+1555 SASVTYS
-1562 SNLYSKYG
+1562 SSLYSKYG

-1608 VGEILQNWVNNST
+1608 VGEILQNWVNNPT

-1653 LLPDTVSPEVVDNI
+1653 LLPDTVSPAVVDNI